1 MSISPFITATPL
13 GAAAAYRTR
22 VDSSQ
27 AKALELSTLTTE
39 ESTQQTA
46 SASSVAASEKTL
58 ENSTVKSDPAQELQ
72 DYMKMSYAE
81 KLQWSWMHAH
91 GISKEDFEAMSPEDK
106 QKLLDQMREELKQ
119 KASSAEVDRSQNPP
133 IDVYV

>member
-1 MSISPFITATPL
+1 
-13 GAAAAYRTR
+13 
-22 VDSSQ
+22 
-27 AKALELSTLTTE
+27 
-39 ESTQQTA
+39 
-46 SASSVAASEKTL
+46 
-58 ENSTVKSDPAQELQ
+58 
-72 DYMKMSYAE
+72 MSYAE

>member
-1 MSISPFITATPL
+1 MSISPFITATPQ

-22 VDSSQ
+22 VESSQ

-46 SASSVAASEKTL
+46 SASSVAASEKPL
-58 ENSTVKSDPAQELQ
+58 ENSQVKSDPAQELQ
-72 DYMKMSYAE
+72 EYMKMSYAE

>member
-22 VDSSQ
+22 VESSQ

>member
-22 VDSSQ
+22 VESSQ
-27 AKALELSTLTTE
+27 AKALELSTQTAE
-39 ESTQQTA
+39 EITQQ
-46 SASSVAASEKTL
+46 SSSSVVASEKPL
-58 ENSTVKSDPAQELQ
+58 ENSQVKSDPAQELQ

-81 KLQWSWMHAH
+81 KLQWSWMNAH
-91 GISKEDFEAMSPEDK
+91 GISKEEFEAMSPEDK
-106 QKLLDQMREELKQ
+106 QKLLDQIREELKQ
-119 KASSAEVDRSQNPP
+119 KATSAEVDRSQNPP